1 MNGADRAGSRIFKRL
16 LVYNLIAVLIVS
28 LVPQFVFYRIFMGM
42 YNEEI
47 QGLNMQTVR
56 QFQNAVDEPILKG
69 MVDFPNL
76 HLSELESNE
85 ALVYPLT
92 HDISRNSSAI
102 LKVAGRIDDIKNN
115 TPYLH
120 SIDLYYPRGNL
131 LFLGDRV
138 CMLNESHCELGAR
151 SDWFKPFTETDVN
164 IDWLEAR
171 EAGPYDPARIASYVR
186 SIPFFGS
193 QELRQGVVAVNL
205 DLAELD
211 VMLQELK
218 PSSEGALLI
227 VDASGG
233 VIAHNYGSNP
243 PPDFLTDAVRSKLAA
258 ASEEGMIEDKVN
270 GEPSVVS
277 FIPSRYNDWRYVAIT
292 SMESAYRKST
302 QIRSWMLA
310 IGAAFLGAN
319 ALVTVW
325 LTNRAH
331 RPISNKMEDLAQ
343 SLAKHMPIVRHNYML
358 GLLFG
363 SAQDAQK
370 TGEMTAMLGF
380 GHDRRRIASFA
391 LRVSRPQGMEHQEA
405 LAADFHL
412 IERLEA
418 GFGDASIAAIRDER
432 SQLFGFISFD
442 GGTIQSDLIAGIVA
456 IIEETEGDNYLLC
469 LGGVYPSSDESIAR
483 SFAEADETL
492 EYAYLYPLAKVM
504 EHGELQTEQ
513 RVEPGSM
520 PKQLD
525 DIPVAIRTGDEKRI
539 RGLIADLSGEIGRG
553 DWTIRYCRNVML
565 DMVLHVEKTVQ
576 QLGYQPSELFGGE
589 PREQYRKL
597 EHVGQ
602 FEPWITGVAL
612 SAVNRL
618 NERKGQIDQEFA
630 DKIVAYVNNSISHQ
644 LSLVSTAEHVGVSPT
659 YLSKI
664 FKHITG
670 SNFNEYV
677 TGLRLA
683 RAELLLR
690 EKKLS
695 VQEISYRVGYQ
706 STHHFIRLFK
716 EKHGLTPKQYQ
727 KTQSDDGA
735 EQGET

>member
-1 MNGADRAGSRIFKRL
+1 MEGSDRAGSRIFKRL
-16 LVYNLIAVLIVS
+16 LVYNLIAVLVVS

-42 YNEEI
+42 YNKEI

-56 QFQNAVDEPILKG
+56 QFQNAVDEPVLKE

-115 TPYLH
+115 TQYLH

-138 CMLNESHCELGAR
+138 CMLNESECELGAR
-151 SDWFKPFTETDVN
+151 SEWFKSFTETDIN

-171 EAGPYDPARIASYVR
+171 EAGAHDPSRIASYVR

-193 QELRQGVVAVNL
+193 KELRQGVVAVNL

-211 VMLQELK
+211 IMLQELK
-218 PSSEGALLI
+218 PFAEGALLI
-227 VDASGG
+227 VDASGS
-233 VIAHNYGSNP
+233 VIAHNYGSEL
-243 PPDFLTDAVRSKLAA
+243 PPDYLTDEVRSKLTNV
-258 ASEEGMIEDKVN
+258 SEEGMFDAKVA
-270 GEPSVVS
+270 GQASVVS
-277 FIPSRYNDWRYVAIT
+277 FIPSRYNDWRYVSIT

-319 ALVTVW
+319 VIVTVW

-331 RPISNKMEDLAQ
+331 RPISNKMEDLRQ
-343 SLAKHMPIVRHNYML
+343 SLARHMPIVRHNYIL

-363 SAQDAQK
+363 SAQDSQK
-370 TGEMTAMLGF
+370 TGDMASMLGF
-380 GHDRRRIASFA
+380 GHDQRRIASFA
-391 LRVSRPQGMEHQEA
+391 LRVSRPEGMEHHEA

-418 GFGDASIAAIRDER
+418 GFANVTIAAIRDER
-432 SQLFGFISFD
+432 SQIFGFISFD
-442 GGTIQSDLIAGIVA
+442 ERNNRSDMIAGLVA
-456 IIEETEGDNYLLC
+456 LIEETAGEKHSLC
-469 LGGVYPSSDESIAR
+469 LGGFYPSSDETIAR

-492 EYAYLYPLAKVM
+492 EYAFVYPSNKVM
-504 EHGELQTEQ
+504 FYGDIHTGQ
-513 RVEPGSM
+513 RIEPSGM

-525 DIPVAIRTGDEKRI
+525 DIPAAIRAGDEKRM
-539 RGLIADLSGEIGRG
+539 RGLIAELLGEIRQGS
-553 DWTIRYCRNVML
+553 WTIRYCRNVML
-565 DMVLHVEKTVQ
+565 DMVLLIEKTAQ
-576 QLGYQPSELFGGE
+576 QLSYQPSELFGGE
-589 PREQYRKL
+589 SREQYRKL
-597 EHVGQ
+597 EHVDQ
-602 FEPWITGVAL
+602 FEEWISSVAL
-612 SAVNRL
+612 SVINRI
-618 NERKGQIDQEFA
+618 NERKGQIDQDFA
-630 DKIVAYVNNSISHQ
+630 KKIVLYVNNSISHQ
-644 LSLVSTAEHVGVSPT
+644 LSLVSVAEHVGVSPT

-677 TGLRLA
+677 TGLRLE
-683 RAELLLR
+683 RAEELLR

-716 EKHGLTPKQYQ
+716 EKHGLTPKLYQ
-727 KTQSDDGA
+727 KTYADEGTD
-735 EQGET
+735 QGEA

>member
-1 MNGADRAGSRIFKRL
+1 MEGTDRAGSRIFKRL

-28 LVPQFVFYRIFMGM
+28 VVPQFVFYRIFMGM

-138 CMLNESHCELGAR
+138 CMLNESECELGAR
-151 SDWFKPFTETDVN
+151 AEWFRSFSETDIN

-171 EAGPYDPARIASYVR
+171 EAGLHDPARIASYVR

-193 QELRQGVVAVNL
+193 KELRQGVVAVNL

-211 VMLQELK
+211 VMLQELR

-233 VIAHNYGSNP
+233 MIAHNYGAKP
-243 PPDFLTDAVRSKLAA
+243 LPDMLTDPIRSMLADDP
-258 ASEEGMIEDKVN
+258 EEGMFEDKVN
-270 GEPSVVS
+270 GEPSVIS
-277 FIPSRYNDWRYVAIT
+277 FIPSRYNDWRYVSIT
-292 SMESAYRKST
+292 SMESAYRKSIQT
-302 QIRSWMLA
+302 RGWMLA

-325 LTNRAH
+325 LTSRAH
-331 RPISNKMEDLAQ
+331 RPISNKMEDLTQ
-343 SLAKHMPIVRHNYML
+343 SLARHMPIVRHNYML

-363 SAQDAQK
+363 TAQDAQK
-370 TGEMTAMLGF
+370 TGDMASMLGF
-380 GHDRRRIASFA
+380 GHERRRIASFA
-391 LRVSRPQGMEHQEA
+391 LRISRPEGMEHHEA

-412 IERLEA
+412 IERMEA
-418 GFGDASIAAIRDER
+418 GIAHASLAAIRDER

-442 GGTIQSDLIAGIVA
+442 ERSTSSDMIAGMVDLIKENAG
-456 IIEETEGDNYLLC
+456 EHYSLC
-469 LGGVYPSSDESIAR
+469 LGGFYPSSDEAIAR

-492 EYAYLYPLAKVM
+492 EYAYLYPIAKVM
-504 EHGELQTEQ
+504 FHGDIHAEQ
-513 RVEPGSM
+513 RMEPSSM
-520 PKQLD
+520 PRSLD
-525 DIPVAIRTGDEKRI
+525 DIPAAIRTGDEKRM
-539 RGLIADLSGEIGRG
+539 RGLIAELVGEIRQGN
-553 DWTIRYCRNVML
+553 WTIRYCRNVML
-565 DMVLHVEKTVQ
+565 DMVLHIEKTVQ
-576 QLGYQPSELFGGE
+576 QLGYPPSELFGGE

-597 EHVGQ
+597 EHAGQ
-602 FEPWITGVAL
+602 FEQWITGITL
-612 SAVNRL
+612 SAINRV

-630 DKIVAYVNNSISHQ
+630 DKIVSYVNNGISHQ
-644 LSLVSTAEHVGVSPT
+644 LSLVSVAEHVGVSPT

-677 TGLRLA
+677 TGLRLE
-683 RAELLLR
+683 RAEELLR

-727 KTQSDDGA
+727 KTYADEGA
-735 EQGET
+735 DQGEA